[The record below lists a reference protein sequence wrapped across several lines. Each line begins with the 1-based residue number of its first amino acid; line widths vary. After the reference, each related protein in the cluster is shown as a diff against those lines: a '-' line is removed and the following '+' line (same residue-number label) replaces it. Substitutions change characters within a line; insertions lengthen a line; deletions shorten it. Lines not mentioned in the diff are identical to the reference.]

1 MLSTKT
7 YSSSSLT
14 KLKSK
19 PSLAPWQER
28 VQRLS
33 PIKAWET
40 ACDFRRSHNKAQ
52 NQAYISRSFINIH
65 KTTPRHMHGE
75 RGCHVV
81 LIVSPSGR
89 ILVQD
94 STATKEKEN
103 TLKAGR
109 K

>member
-1 MLSTKT
+1 
-7 YSSSSLT
+7 
-14 KLKSK
+14 
-19 PSLAPWQER
+19 
-28 VQRLS
+28 
-33 PIKAWET
+33 
-40 ACDFRRSHNKAQ
+40 
-52 NQAYISRSFINIH
+52 
-65 KTTPRHMHGE
+65 MHGE
-75 RGCHVV
+75 KGCHVV